1 MSYILLVDDNKFV
14 RTCINHI
21 LKRENFRVQDAS
33 NGLEALMILKN
44 STPSLIICDVRM
56 PEMDGYNF
64 VKALRATDTGK
75 RIPVIMYTSIQEE
88 KEKEKF
94 FDLGI
99 RHYLDKSCETD
110 TLLQTVARAYVS

>member
-1 MSYILLVDDNKFV
+1 
-14 RTCINHI
+14 
-21 LKRENFRVQDAS
+21 
-33 NGLEALMILKN
+33 
-44 STPSLIICDVRM
+44 M

-88 KEKEKF
+88 REKEKF

-110 TLLQTVARAYVS
+110 TLLQTVARAYVSWFIPLIKDFLLTVTKADFV